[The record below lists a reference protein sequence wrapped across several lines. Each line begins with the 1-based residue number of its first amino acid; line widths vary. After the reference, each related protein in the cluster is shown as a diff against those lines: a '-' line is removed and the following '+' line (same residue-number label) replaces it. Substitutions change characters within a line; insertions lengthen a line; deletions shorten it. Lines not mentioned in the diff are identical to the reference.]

1 MSSICLNSWCTMGEV
16 VKSDGRREAG
26 ERTRQRLLEAT
37 RALLAEHGEDG
48 VTLRAITDAANANV
62 AAVSYHFGSKE
73 ALCRAACE
81 EAIRRM
87 VEEQIAG
94 LRELGEDATLE
105 EIAAAWARPVIGAM
119 CGPPCETQSFLR
131 IVARV
136 IADPPPELREWVAVT
151 IARGEAEL
159 LRPLRHALPGV
170 PDDELRFRVECAAS
184 VFHFMSTG
192 NMRAQ
197 IGAKTEPELE
207 RLLIPVIAGALAGG
221 GPGNA

>member
-1 MSSICLNSWCTMGEV
+1 MSEA
-16 VKSDGRREAG
+16 VKTDGRREAG

-37 RALLAEHGEDG
+37 RALLAEHGEEG

-73 ALCRAACE
+73 ALCRATCE
-81 EAIRRM
+81 QAIGRM
-87 VEEQIAG
+87 VDDQIDG
-94 LRELGEDATLE
+94 LRQLGEDATLE

-119 CGPPCETQSFLR
+119 CGPPCETQTFLR
-131 IVARV
+131 ILARV
-136 IADPPPELREWVAVT
+136 IADPPRELREWVAST

-159 LRPLRHALPGV
+159 LPPLRHALPGV

-184 VFHFMSTG
+184 VFHFMSMG

-197 IGAKTEPELE
+197 IGAKTEAELE

-221 GPGNA
+221 APTPPVPG

>member
-1 MSSICLNSWCTMGEV
+1 MSDAMKL
-16 VKSDGRREAG
+16 DGRREAG

-48 VTLRAITDAANANV
+48 VILRAITDAANANV

-73 ALCRAACE
+73 ALCRAAVE
-81 EAIRRM
+81 EAIGRL
-87 VEEQIAG
+87 VEEQTDG
-94 LRELGEDATLE
+94 LRQLGKDATLE

-119 CGPPCETQSFLR
+119 CGPPCETQAFLR
-131 IVARV
+131 ILARV
-136 IADPPPELREWVAVT
+136 IADPPPELREWMSDT
-151 IARGEAEL
+151 LARGEAEL

-184 VFHFMSTG
+184 VFHFLSTG
-192 NMRAQ
+192 NMRAE
-197 IGAKTEPELE
+197 IATKTEADLE

-221 GPGNA
+221 ARTVPLAG